1 MPCPDLLSAATFI
14 LPVDVALK
22 PSENTLFYEKHIT
35 QTSSTG
41 THHLVVFLL
50 HFGSALIMFL
60 LECLWPC
67 STGKSNYCQPKIKR
81 KRPAPSA
88 LICLGKMLWLSV
100 CVWSDVQKSWDAAV
114 LIWHHFGLAV
124 LSCFSKLVTAVRF
137 SVTLWRGAIFS
148 LADAFGMSRFLQLS
162 CVWVG
167 MNHLVL
173 VGRIEL
179 VPGFWVVLLVPEA
192 VNTKRSRTPWKG
204 EGGGQKWQEISLKR
218 WHKMRR
224 REMLDGNGGDKTR

>member
-14 LPVDVALK
+14 LPVADVALK

-67 STGKSNYCQPKIKR
+67 STGKSNYCRPKIKR

-100 CVWSDVQKSWDAAV
+100 CVWSDVQKSWDAAM
-114 LIWHHFGLAV
+114 LI
-124 LSCFSKLVTAVRF
+124 
-137 SVTLWRGAIFS
+137 
-148 LADAFGMSRFLQLS
+148 
-162 CVWVG
+162 
-167 MNHLVL
+167 
-173 VGRIEL
+173 
-179 VPGFWVVLLVPEA
+179 
-192 VNTKRSRTPWKG
+192 
-204 EGGGQKWQEISLKR
+204 
-218 WHKMRR
+218 
-224 REMLDGNGGDKTR
+224 

>member
-14 LPVDVALK
+14 LPVADVALK

-35 QTSSTG
+35 QTSPTG

-81 KRPAPSA
+81 ERPAPSA

-114 LIWHHFGLAV
+114 LI
-124 LSCFSKLVTAVRF
+124 
-137 SVTLWRGAIFS
+137 
-148 LADAFGMSRFLQLS
+148 
-162 CVWVG
+162 
-167 MNHLVL
+167 
-173 VGRIEL
+173 
-179 VPGFWVVLLVPEA
+179 
-192 VNTKRSRTPWKG
+192 
-204 EGGGQKWQEISLKR
+204 
-218 WHKMRR
+218 
-224 REMLDGNGGDKTR
+224 